1 MLSAELTA
9 PRVPVEPYA
18 LDGLTPRLALRPT
31 TVEEACAALRAAHAE
46 GLAVVPWGGGTHQG
60 LGNRLARYDMALDTR
75 GLAGVIDHQP
85 ADLTLTVQAGMT
97 LEAVQAHLA
106 PFGQWLPLEAEQP
119 ARATIGGL
127 LATATA
133 GPLRLSVGAPRDLT
147 LWVEAVQ
154 PDGTL
159 VHGGAKVV
167 KNVAGYDTPKLFVG
181 SLGSVGLL
189 TAATFRVAPKPA
201 TAPTLLAG
209 FASPEAA
216 QRAAMTL
223 AEGRLFPSLLTLVSG
238 DAAWGAPF
246 ALAPWVLAVGADGPA
261 PTTAWQLAQFEE
273 IARKAGATAMA
284 TLDGE
289 ASAAARKALMAHRG
303 RGAVGLK
310 LSLPPS
316 AVVPV
321 LTLAA
326 SRPPD
331 SRPRA
336 FAEVGSGVVRLEWA
350 TEGMAWRAIADH
362 VESMGGAWVLTHC
375 PLDWKQAPLDV
386 WGPARGDRFLMRRL
400 KAALDP
406 RGVLSP
412 GRFVGG

>member
-1 MLSAELTA
+1 MLMTELTA
-9 PRVPVEPYA
+9 PRLPAAPYA
-18 LDGLTPRLALRPT
+18 LDALTPTLALRPT
-31 TVEEACAALRAAHAE
+31 TVAEACDAMAAAHRE

-60 LGNRLARYDMALDTR
+60 LGNRLTRYDMAIDTR
-75 GLAGVIDHQP
+75 GLAGVVDHQP

-97 LEAVQAHLA
+97 LDAVQAYLA
-106 PFGQWLPLEAEQP
+106 PYGQWLPLEAERP
-119 ARATIGGL
+119 AQATIGGL
-127 LATATA
+127 LATGTA
-133 GPLRLSVGAPRDLT
+133 GPLRLAVGAPRDLT

-189 TAATFRVAPKPA
+189 TAATFRVAPRPA
-201 TAPTLLAG
+201 TAPTLLVG
-209 FASPEAA
+209 FDSPESA
-216 QRAAMTL
+216 RTVVMTL

-238 DAAWGAPF
+238 EAGWGAPF
-246 ALAPWVLAVGADGPA
+246 DFAPWVLAVGADGPA
-261 PTTAWQLAQFEE
+261 PTTAWQLAQFAA
-273 IARKAGATAMA
+273 IARQSGATAMT
-284 TLDGE
+284 TLDGDI
-289 ASAAARKALMAHRG
+289 SAQARQALMAHRG
-303 RGAVGLK
+303 GGAVGLK

-316 AVVPV
+316 AVVP
-321 LTLAA
+321 LLALAA
-326 SRPPD
+326 GQPSE

-336 FAEVGSGVVRLEWA
+336 FAEVGTGVVRLDWE
-350 TEGMAWRAIADH
+350 TPGTAWRAIADH
-362 VESMGGAWVLTHC
+362 VEALGGAWVLTHC

-386 WGPARGDRFLMRRL
+386 WGPARGDRVLMCRL

>member
-1 MLSAELTA
+1 MLNPELTA
-9 PRVPVEPYA
+9 PRLPVEPYT
-18 LDGLTPRLALRPT
+18 LDGLTPGVALRPT
-31 TVEEACAALRAAHAE
+31 TVDEVCAALSAAHGD

-60 LGNRLARYDMALDTR
+60 LGNRLAGYDMALDTR

-97 LEAVQAHLA
+97 LEAVQAYLA

-133 GPLRLSVGAPRDLT
+133 GPLRLSVGAPRDLV

-189 TAATFRVAPKPA
+189 TAATFRVAPRPA

-216 QRAAMTL
+216 QEAAMTL

-238 DAAWGAPF
+238 EAAWGSPF
-246 ALAPWVLAVGADGPA
+246 DLAPWVLAVGADGPA
-261 PTTAWQLAQFEE
+261 PTTAWQLAQFEL
-273 IARKAGATAMA
+273 ITRQAGATAMA
-284 TLDGE
+284 TLEGG
-289 ASAAARKALMAHRG
+289 ASAQVRQALMARRG
-303 RGAVGLK
+303 EGAVGLK

-321 LTLAA
+321 LALAA
-326 SRPPD
+326 SQPPA
-331 SRPRA
+331 SRLRA
-336 FAEVGSGVVRLEWA
+336 FAEVATGVVRLDWQA
-350 TEGMAWRAIADH
+350 PNTAWRAIADH
-362 VESMGGAWVLTHC
+362 VESTGGAWVLTHC

>member
-1 MLSAELTA
+1 
-9 PRVPVEPYA
+9 
-18 LDGLTPRLALRPT
+18 
-31 TVEEACAALRAAHAE
+31 
-46 GLAVVPWGGGTHQG
+46 
-60 LGNRLARYDMALDTR
+60 
-75 GLAGVIDHQP
+75 VIDHQP

-97 LEAVQAHLA
+97 LEAVQAYLA
-106 PFGQWLPLEAEQP
+106 PFGQWLPLEAEHS

-189 TAATFRVAPKPA
+189 TAATFRVAPRPA
-201 TAPTLLAG
+201 TAPTLLIG
-209 FASPEAA
+209 FDAPESA
-216 QRAAMTL
+216 RETAMTL

-238 DAAWGAPF
+238 EAAWGLPF
-246 ALAPWVLAVGADGPA
+246 DLAPWVLAVGADGPA
-261 PTTAWQLAQFEE
+261 PTTAWQMAQFEA
-273 IARKAGATAMA
+273 IARQAGATAMT
-284 TLDGE
+284 TLAGE
-289 ASAAARKALMAHRG
+289 ASTHVRQALMAHRG
-303 RGAVGLK
+303 QGAVGLK

-316 AVVPV
+316 AVVPI
-321 LTLAA
+321 LAMA
-326 SRPPD
+326 AGQPPET
-331 SRPRA
+331 RPRA
-336 FAEVGSGVVRLEWA
+336 FAEVGSGIVRLDWEMPG
-350 TEGMAWRAIADH
+350 TAWRAIADH
-362 VESMGGAWVLTHC
+362 AESLGGAWVVTHC
-375 PLDWKQAPLDV
+375 PLDWKQPPLDV
-386 WGPARGDRFLMRRL
+386 WGPVRGDRVLMRRL

>member
-1 MLSAELTA
+1 MLSAEVTA
-9 PRVPVEPYA
+9 PRLPAAPYA
-18 LDGLTPRLALRPT
+18 LDGLTPGVALRPT
-31 TVEEACAALRAAHAE
+31 TVAEACAALAAAHHE

-60 LGNRLARYDMALDTR
+60 LGNRLTRYDIAIDTR
-75 GLAGVIDHQP
+75 GLAGVVDHQP

-97 LEAVQAHLA
+97 LEAVQAYLA

-119 ARATIGGL
+119 AHATIGGL

-201 TAPTLLAG
+201 TAPTLLIG
-209 FASPEAA
+209 FAGPESA
-216 QRAAMTL
+216 QSVAMTL

-238 DAAWGAPF
+238 EAGWGAPF
-246 ALAPWVLAVGADGPA
+246 DLTPWVLAVGADGPA
-261 PTTAWQLAQFEE
+261 PTTAWQMAQFEA
-273 IARKAGATAMA
+273 IARQAGATAMA
-284 TLDGE
+284 TLAGE
-289 ASAAARKALMAHRG
+289 ASAQARQALMAHRG
-303 RGAVGLK
+303 EGAVGLK
-310 LSLPPS
+310 LSLAPS
-316 AVVPV
+316 SVVPV
-321 LTLAA
+321 LALAA
-326 SRPPD
+326 SQPPEF
-331 SRPRA
+331 RPRA
-336 FAEVGSGVVRLEWA
+336 FAEVGTGVVRLDWE
-350 TEGMAWRAIADH
+350 TPSSAWRAIADH
-362 VESMGGAWVLTHC
+362 AESLGGAWVLTHC
-375 PLDWKQAPLDV
+375 PPDWKQAPLDV
-386 WGPARGDRFLMRRL
+386 WGPVRGDRLLMRRL

-406 RGVLSP
+406 KGVLSP